1 MEINVDFVIVNDEEM
16 PPLMVTPNDND
27 EVKVVLNAA
36 HRTWLALHRKTVGG
50 LGEPIFEKIDFLLH
64 HMAGRAE
71 SYMRRWMG
79 ITDGYTKRSN

>member
-36 HRTWLALHRKTVGG
+36 HRTWLALHRKTVVG
-50 LGEPIFEKIDFLLH
+50 LGEPVFEKIDFLLH
-64 HMAGRAE
+64 TWLEEQRAYE
-71 SYMRRWMG
+71 KM
-79 ITDGYTKRSN
+79 DGEY